1 MPPVSQA
8 PRRYFVEL
16 MSTMLL
22 YFAAL
27 AASVYGANHHTLEPV
42 LRDALVLSP
51 IAPILL
57 VALVILRL
65 YRRVD
70 EFQKRRLLEM
80 IAIGAAF
87 TGIFGASWPFAQGL
101 GAPPLSIVW
110 AWPLMGAGWVVMST
124 IRGWRDRAS
133 EGRLGRAL
141 LWWAMTV
148 ALMIV
153 FGTVAYIVATPRLGW
168 PANWGVTLLVGV
180 LPVLI
185 RAGIASFSK
194 NPEPC

>member
-16 MSTMLL
+16 MCAMLL
-22 YFAAL
+22 YFAAVF
-27 AASVYGANHHTLEPV
+27 ASAYGANHHFLQPA

-51 IAPILL
+51 VAPILL

-70 EFQKRRLLEM
+70 EFQKRRQLEM
-80 IAIGAAF
+80 IAIGAAVV
-87 TGIFGASWPFAQGL
+87 GIIGASWPFAQEL
-101 GAPPLSIVW
+101 GAPHLSIVW
-110 AWPLMGAGWVVMST
+110 AWPVMGAGWIVTSS
-124 IRGWRDRAS
+124 IRGLRDKAS
-133 EGRLGRAL
+133 EGKLAWTL
-141 LWWAMTV
+141 FSWTKTV
-148 ALMIV
+148 ALMV
-153 FGTVAYIVATPRLGW
+153 ALGTVAYIAATPRLGW
-168 PANWGVTLLVGV
+168 PANWGVTVIVGV

-194 NPEPC
+194 NPETC

>member
-27 AASVYGANHHTLEPV
+27 AASVYGSNHHALEPV

-80 IAIGAAF
+80 IAIGAAL
-87 TGIFGASWPFAQGL
+87 TGIVGASWPFAQGL
-101 GAPPLSIVW
+101 GAPPISIVW
-110 AWPLMGAGWVVMST
+110 AWPVMGAGWIVTST
-124 IRGWRDRAS
+124 IRGCRDKAS
-133 EGRLGRAL
+133 EGRLGRTL
-141 LWWAMTV
+141 LSWAMTV
-148 ALMIV
+148 ALMIAL
-153 FGTVAYIVATPRLGW
+153 GTVAYIVATPRLGW

-180 LPVLI
+180 LPVII
-185 RAGIASFSK
+185 RGGIASFSK
-194 NPEPC
+194 NSETC

>member
-16 MSTMLL
+16 MGAIPL
-22 YFAAL
+22 YAAAIFA
-27 AASVYGANHHTLEPV
+27 SGYGANQHTLEPV

-51 IAPILL
+51 VAPILL
-57 VALVILRL
+57 VALVIFRL

-70 EFQKRRLLEM
+70 EFQKRRQLEM
-80 IAIGAAF
+80 IAIGAAVV
-87 TGIFGASWPFAQGL
+87 GIIGASWHFAQEV

-110 AWPLMGAGWVVMST
+110 AWPVMAAGWLVTSA
-124 IRGWRDRAS
+124 IRGWRDKAS

-141 LWWAMTV
+141 LWWAVNV
-148 ALMIV
+148 ALMIA

-168 PANWGVTLLVGV
+168 PANWGVTLLVGM
-180 LPVLI
+180 LPVVI
-185 RAGIASFSK
+185 RVGIASFSK
-194 NPEPC
+194 NPETC